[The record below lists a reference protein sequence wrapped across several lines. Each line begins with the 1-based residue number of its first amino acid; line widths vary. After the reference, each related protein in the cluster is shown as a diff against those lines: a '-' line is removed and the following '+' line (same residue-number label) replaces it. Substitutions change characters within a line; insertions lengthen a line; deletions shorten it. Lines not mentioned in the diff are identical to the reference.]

1 MKHFLTAMR
10 MALALVILAA
20 QFWAAEAGAGTLRG
34 APAVS
39 ARALPVQRV
48 QYLDFPPPRFR
59 RLPPALR
66 MRPRL
71 RRPPRR
77 PRVVVPPPR
86 RMRRPAV
93 KIRPSEAL
101 RLAQRRWP
109 DSIGLSVRLLGDEPP
124 VYVVKLRTR
133 SRVVRVLVDAR
144 SGRVLQQ

>member
-1 MKHFLTAMR
+1 MKKLLTGMRVALVLAFLVPQMLTAG
-10 MALALVILAA
+10 AVPGTPGAALV
-20 QFWAAEAGAGTLRG
+20 
-34 APAVS
+34 AP
-39 ARALPVQRV
+39 ARALPVLRV
-48 QYLDFPPPRFR
+48 QYLEFPPPHIR

-71 RRPPRR
+71 RRPPR
-77 PRVVVPPPR
+77 PPR
-86 RMRRPAV
+86 RVLKPAV
-93 KIRPSEAL
+93 TIRPSEAL

-109 DSIGLSVRLLGDEPP
+109 QSVGLSVRLLGDEPP